1 MTVTNTIFAGAV
13 GTICDTGTAHQ
24 SQRQSVGGGGGCGG
38 TSSSI
43 VTVGRALLANRHSL
57 IEGGKSSPVAQSLV
71 NAVSSSSSRSGK
83 EKQKL
88 LLLEQKER

>member
-24 SQRQSVGGGGGCGG
+24 SQRQSVGGGGG
-38 TSSSI
+38 SSSI

-71 NAVSSSSSRSGK
+71 DAVSSNSSSRSGK

-88 LLLEQKER
+88 LLLEQNKRKR